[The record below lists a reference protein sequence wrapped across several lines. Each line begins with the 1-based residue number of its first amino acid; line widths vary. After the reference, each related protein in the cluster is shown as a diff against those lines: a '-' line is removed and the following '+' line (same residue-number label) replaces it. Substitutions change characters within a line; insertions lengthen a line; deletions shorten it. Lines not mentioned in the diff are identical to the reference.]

1 MESVGPINLAL
12 ESGLQFR
19 VEYDLPGVPAVT
31 TDAMPPLG
39 LGHGPDSERLLM
51 ASVAT
56 CLSASLA
63 FALRKYRNPETPMRT
78 SAQAWLAP
86 NEQGR
91 LRMHSM
97 VVDIHLGVAADSLRF
112 LDRALAQYQDFCTV
126 TASIRRAFPI
136 HVRVF
141 DSDAVLLSGNEQSAS
156 QTSSP

>member
-1 MESVGPINLAL
+1 MESVGPIHLSL
-12 ESGLQFR
+12 ESGLRFR
-19 VEYDLPGVPAVT
+19 VEFELPGVPAVT

-39 LGHGPDSERLLM
+39 LAHGPDSERLLM
-51 ASVAT
+51 AAVAN

-63 FALRKYRNPETPMRT
+63 FALRKYRNPEVPLRT

-91 LRMHSM
+91 LRMQRI
-97 VVDIHLGVAADSLRF
+97 VVDIHLGVPASSIRL

-126 TASIRRAFPI
+126 TASIRRALPI

-141 DSDAVLLSGNEQSAS
+141 DGDGVLLSDDERPAPR
-156 QTSSP
+156 T